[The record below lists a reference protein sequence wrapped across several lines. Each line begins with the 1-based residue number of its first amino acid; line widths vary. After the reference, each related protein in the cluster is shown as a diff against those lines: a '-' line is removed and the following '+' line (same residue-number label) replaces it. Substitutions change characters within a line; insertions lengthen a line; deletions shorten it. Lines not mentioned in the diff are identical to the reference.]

1 MDQEKAHKKCLIS
14 VGSIFLLGIEH
25 DAGSTSPCGDW
36 GTNLIHPFTIRNSDP
51 TLLLLL
57 FQIIKN
63 SGSKELQL
71 KNWSKVFVAFL
82 LAHLFPS
89 IFQLVCDIRKDQG
102 SQKRNDEVI
111 SPLILKEPSKPTK
124 PYISDWRGFPL
135 STM

>member
-36 GTNLIHPFTIRNSDP
+36 GTNWIHPFTIRNSDP
-51 TLLLLL
+51 KLLLLL
-57 FQIIKN
+57 FQMIKI
-63 SGSKELQL
+63 SGSKRAT
-71 KNWSKVFVAFL
+71 AFPPGPSVGSL
-82 LAHLFPS
+82 WWPHPFPS

-111 SPLILKEPSKPTK
+111 LPLILKE
-124 PYISDWRGFPL
+124 L
-135 STM
+135 SLRIHTLP